1 MKWSIPIIVFLLL
14 ASTIVVADRPQY
26 SFSDDVFKDLPTFP
40 SDFYEVKQLFATQS
54 INAKQLG
61 TNYYQPE
68 LLTSWDY
75 WADKV
80 YCTNCTSF
88 GNYGIFIYPSQF
100 NIYNVESSTT
110 VNISMLVY
118 TNIGIRK
125 YQGIHLNFSS
135 TPNVKAKIIT
145 PSNQHLLLSP
155 THPYFHNDWMQLVEI
170 QITTL
175 NSTDSSISIFE
186 DELSFVFENYWEQ
199 LYGNNYTSGSSLL
212 SGRIPKCVI
221 KLHGT
226 TSTEQDIKE
235 EVGNMNILFIL
246 IFILFILSLIYIKW
260 KHDTRKKKKK
270 IE

>member
-88 GNYGIFIYPSQF
+88 GSYGVFIYPSLF
-100 NIYNVESSTT
+100 NIYNVEPGTT

-199 LYGNNYTSGSSLL
+199 LHGNNYTSGSSLL

-221 KLHGT
+221 NIHGPT
-226 TSTEQDIKE
+226 PTPTIQQENTENINALL
-235 EVGNMNILFIL
+235 VGIFITIISIL
-246 IFILFILSLIYIKW
+246 ICIKL
-260 KHDTRKKKKK
+260 KYVNKKEKKK